1 MSDDN
6 QITIDDHFI
15 LAELGEDELVE
26 QMFDDLYDGL
36 RELIEE
42 GTTILLSRGW
52 SAERVLS
59 QALVAGMRIVGI
71 DFRDGILFVPD
82 VLLAAN
88 AMQGGMAILRPL
100 LAETDIKPIGKMII
114 GTGIDNSIDDYFA
127 ALEAKEFALAV
138 GAKCRDAAQTAEIVP
153 RLRKERRRAFCA

>member
-59 QALVAGMRIVGI
+59 
-71 DFRDGILFVPD
+71 
-82 VLLAAN
+82 
-88 AMQGGMAILRPL
+88 
-100 LAETDIKPIGKMII
+100 
-114 GTGIDNSIDDYFA
+114 
-127 ALEAKEFALAV
+127 
-138 GAKCRDAAQTAEIVP
+138 
-153 RLRKERRRAFCA
+153 